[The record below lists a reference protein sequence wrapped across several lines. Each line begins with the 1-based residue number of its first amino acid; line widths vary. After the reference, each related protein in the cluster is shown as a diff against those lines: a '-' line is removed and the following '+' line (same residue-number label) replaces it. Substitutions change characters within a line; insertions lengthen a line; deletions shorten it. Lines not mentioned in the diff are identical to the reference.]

1 MPPIFHMLFVHLI
14 FSSSISGTFWK
25 SPARVSAST
34 GCNAAEATIAPAA
47 PALAFQVIWEGQG
60 RPSKQSQQKRSFC
73 GLIMTYTVFAILVD
87 LAFHWIFT
95 IVPHIFVWGSCFWL
109 CTPVHPSAP
118 AVRSRPLITHNQLS
132 HTTYSHTTLSHTTL
146 SHTHN
151 WHTHTHTH
159 AHAHART
166 RARTRTRT
174 RTPTHTHPHTTYSHT
189 TTHTALSHTALGV
202 AFGDIALHFVW
213 PAWHLRQARLWWRAW
228 IPFDAVVVV

>member
-87 LAFHWIFT
+87 LAFRWIFT

-118 AVRSRPLITHNQLS
+118 ALSS
-132 HTTYSHTTLSHTTL
+132 HTTNSHTQLTHTQPPHTHNLLTHNFLTHNFLTHTAYSHTTLSHTTL

-151 WHTHTHTH
+151 WHTHK
-159 AHAHART
+159 
-166 RARTRTRT
+166 
-174 RTPTHTHPHTTYSHT
+174 PTHTHTR
-189 TTHTALSHTALGV
+189 THTRTHT
-202 AFGDIALHFVW
+202 HTHT
-213 PAWHLRQARLWWRAW
+213 HL
-228 IPFDAVVVV
+228 